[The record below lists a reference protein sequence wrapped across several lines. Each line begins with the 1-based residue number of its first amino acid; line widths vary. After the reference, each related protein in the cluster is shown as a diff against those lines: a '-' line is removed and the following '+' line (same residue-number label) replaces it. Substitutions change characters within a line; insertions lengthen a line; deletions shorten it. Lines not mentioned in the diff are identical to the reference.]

1 MLEVLLRAGCFIAMI
16 ILGYVLKLLGVFKKE
31 DFSVIAR
38 VVLKITLPAAIV
50 VSMSGYTIDVSMLS
64 IALIGLVGCGLQILL
79 AFLLN
84 LGRGRERNGRL
95 LPLPMYPGI
104 ISAVLPCPLP
114 RAFSAPWAS

>member
-1 MLEVLLRAGCFIAMI
+1 MLSVLTRAGCFIAMI

-64 IALIGLVGCGLQILL
+64 IALIGLAGCGLQILL
-79 AFLLN
+79 AFLLGSPAN
-84 LGRGRERNGRL
+84 EL
-95 LPLPMYPGI
+95 
-104 ISAVLPCPLP
+104 VLPILIMILTAVFLLEENIQAG
-114 RAFSAPWAS
+114 RIYG